1 MDDAIS
7 GRDGR
12 ARARGGGCRTR
23 GQGGR
28 APRRQAVAAGAS
40 PRELQIQDDDRAPA
54 LPAYARAV
62 DVADAPDVL
71 FTPSDG
77 YVRYIPP
84 VAGVAWLPEYPAW
97 PGQWALPFGHDYQ
110 VPWYAQPYGYG
121 CGHDG
126 YGYC

>member
-1 MDDAIS
+1 MNGHSEIRRCILSPVPLPIAI
-7 GRDGR
+7 
-12 ARARGGGCRTR
+12 
-23 GQGGR
+23 
-28 APRRQAVAAGAS
+28 
-40 PRELQIQDDDRAPA
+40 